1 MLWITHAK
9 RGVAKRLHMQ
19 KEELQ
24 KDYTCKK
31 RSCKKIT
38 HAKRGVTG
46 GVAYDKLSPIVTV
59 FSKLYD
65 LVTFGWGREEVIQI
79 FSSFLFIFLANFSQR
94 VVQKQMSHPGQ
105 SGRFEM

>member
-38 HAKRGVTG
+38 HAKRR
-46 GVAYDKLSPIVTV
+46 VAKRLHMQKEELQEELLMTNSPLLLQYFPSYMT
-59 FSKLYD
+59 LLHLD
-65 LVTFGWGREEVIQI
+65 GEGR
-79 FSSFLFIFLANFSQR
+79 
-94 VVQKQMSHPGQ
+94 K
-105 SGRFEM
+105 